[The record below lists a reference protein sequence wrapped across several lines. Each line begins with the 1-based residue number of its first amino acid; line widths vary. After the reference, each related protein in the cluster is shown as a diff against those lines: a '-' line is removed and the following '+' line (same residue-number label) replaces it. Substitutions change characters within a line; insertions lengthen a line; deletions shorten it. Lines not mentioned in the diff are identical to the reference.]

1 MSLTDDERDF
11 VSKAL
16 GGRVE
21 VSSSGNVVARRS
33 VMDEDTSRL
42 SAVLKFFAHGVA
54 VVFGVALPSVVAL
67 VFASFRART
76 GALFETPAGQGLRDP
91 GAVSEIGQGFS
102 DLGVEGYET
111 LVLAYNASVPIIV
124 CCLVAIAVTLG
135 CYAGAYVV
143 KTRKLRQKVE
153 DIEQED

>member
-1 MSLTDDERDF
+1 MSLTDDEKDF

-16 GGRVE
+16 GERVE

-54 VVFGVALPSVVAL
+54 VVFGIALPSVVAL
-67 VFASFRART
+67 VFASFRAR
-76 GALFETPAGQGLRDP
+76 LHSVFETPAGQDLRDP
-91 GAVSEIGQGFS
+91 GAVSEIGRGFS

-124 CCLVAIAVTLG
+124 CCLIVIASTLS

-143 KTRKLRQKVE
+143 KTRKLRQRIE